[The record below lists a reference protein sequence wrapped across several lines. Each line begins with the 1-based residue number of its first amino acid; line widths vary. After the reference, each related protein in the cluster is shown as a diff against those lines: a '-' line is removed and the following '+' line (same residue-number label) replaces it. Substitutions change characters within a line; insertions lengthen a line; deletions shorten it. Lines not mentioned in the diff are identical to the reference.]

1 MSSLPFD
8 VTPVTPTIG
17 AEIDGI
23 DLTRPLEPETVE
35 ALKQAWS
42 EHLVLFFRNQPFTI
56 ETLDAFGKQM
66 GEPHIHP
73 ADPGLPGY
81 PGLLR
86 LHVDENSTGYSGA
99 KWHSDVSCD
108 AEPPLG
114 SILHLH
120 VVPPAGG
127 DTLFSNMYA
136 VYESL
141 SEPMKAFLEPLTAHY
156 GSRHNY
162 EGYHK
167 LKKHHLR
174 DDPFPESDH
183 PIIRTHPVSGKKGV
197 FVDETF
203 TLRINGLE
211 KDESDAILKM
221 LYDRIK
227 QPRFHCRFRWQQN
240 SVAMWDNRCTQHL
253 AMWDYYPHT
262 RTGHRYTM
270 AGDMPY

>member
-1 MSSLPFD
+1 MNQLKI
-8 VTPVTPTIG
+8 TPLTPTIG
-17 AEIDGI
+17 AEISGI
-23 DLTRPLEPETVE
+23 DLTKPLDAETIE
-35 ALKQAWS
+35 NLHQAWA
-42 EHLVLFFRNQPFTI
+42 EHLVLFFRDQPFTT
-56 ETLDAFGKQM
+56 ETLNAFGHQM

-73 ADPGLPGY
+73 ADPGLHGM

-86 LHVDENSTGYSGA
+86 IHVDENSTTYSGA

-108 AEPPLG
+108 NEPPLG

-127 DTLFSNMYA
+127 DTLFANMYA
-136 VYESL
+136 VYDSL
-141 SEPMKAFLEPLTAHY
+141 SEPIKQLLDPLTAHY

-162 EGYHK
+162 QGYHE
-167 LKKHHLR
+167 LKKHNLR

-183 PIIRTHPVSGKKGV
+183 PIVRTHPVTGKKCI

-203 TLRINGLE
+203 TLRINGLAE
-211 KDESDAILKM
+211 DESDALLKM

-227 QPRFHCRFRWQQN
+227 EPRFQSRFRWQKN
-240 SVAMWDNRCTQHL
+240 SVAMWDNRCTQHF

-262 RTGHRYTM
+262 RTGHRYTI